1 MDIKLL
7 SIDSIGLSVRS
18 LNALHNVNVHTVGE
32 MLGYTEESLSQIKNL
47 GKKSVKEVLVKI
59 KQYKQLDAKNEVKGM
74 NDEAEVIIPEN
85 FDEWITVE
93 GNRNIVVKW
102 LTDKQIRI
110 EALELLSARAFN
122 ILMFAGY
129 DYLYQ
134 IAFLSIEE
142 LMNIQLMDEMSAHD
156 IEKLTMRFIHESK
169 EEIFHFIS
177 DKKNIETFIVP
188 PVVEMLSKQEYRDM
202 ILQYVKANDVEIRMM
217 GLTIR
222 AENRLLE
229 NGYWNLSDIIFKSRA
244 EFLKIPSMGKN
255 SVDDIIQNINSYLTR
270 NESRIIAFV
279 SGDES
284 ALWDDEEIK
293 KMILNL
299 YSELGFSGLTFN
311 EILEELELPEQVTQ
325 ERVKHIIG
333 MLIADK
339 QLEYV
344 DYHCYRVYDRFEDA
358 LEKFDINARSI
369 ELIRRRLRGDT
380 LDAIGKDYNLTRERV
395 RQIVKIDINKL
406 RKQYVSDTGM
416 KFFDEDYYKHLYENY
431 QFDKKDGTEWLG
443 IPLYV
448 WNYLELMNVKQGKEN
463 LQSALDD
470 HDGLDLG
477 LRLKIK
483 NYLNRNKLFV
493 DGMWVDKNRSALEEV
508 VARKFCQND
517 VSYKEFCDIYNQFL
531 QDEEIPYDEKIY
543 YTEAVYRTRKNRLAA
558 ARFVLWKQNEQIRF
572 YDIDGQD
579 YTELLEELNLASYE
593 NIELSTVKFMRDHP
607 DIMTKYDI
615 RNQYELHNLLRK
627 IVPEGSYHDFHCGRT
642 PEIKFGQFD
651 RDAAILDILVDNAPI
666 NTNDL
671 AELISKEY
679 GYEPSNIMGTYLKN
693 FSEYCYR
700 GIYSIDQ
707 KQMSNENKEMLQD
720 ALTKDF
726 YYIDEIRYVYKNLI
740 PNADTEEINS
750 YNLKNMGFQVY
761 SGYVVQ
767 NYPTLEE
774 YFIDLLTREDIVDL
788 TEYRKRFV
796 YIQLFSQKLME
807 LKKSLQVIEFEPNV
821 IINIRK
827 LKQEGITLEIIQEY
841 CDAVYDFVD
850 DGEYFSSQSLRKA
863 GFKTELYDLGFSD
876 WFYGNLL
883 ISDNRFSYGTMFGS
897 LILFKGKENITIKSF
912 EMNRIQEYGCIDALD
927 LMNELIDKYGC
938 RISDKSN
945 MLYKLHGTEVY
956 YNEFLDR
963 LYVNKDA
970 YYHELENGGF

>member
-18 LNALHNVNVHTVGE
+18 TNALQNANVHTVGD
-32 MLGYTEESLSQIKNL
+32 MLGYTEETLSQVRNL
-47 GKKSVKEVLVKI
+47 GKKSINEVLMKI
-59 KQYKQLDAKNEVKGM
+59 KYYKQLDENGGIKEN
-74 NDEAEVIIPEN
+74 NDETKVVIPEN
-85 FDEWITVE
+85 FDEWVTVE
-93 GNRNIVVKW
+93 DNRNIVVEW
-102 LTDKQIRI
+102 LTEKQIRI
-110 EALELLSARAFN
+110 EKLDLLSTRAYN
-122 ILMFAGY
+122 ILMFAGF

-142 LMNIQLMDEMSAHD
+142 LMNIQLMDKISAHD
-156 IEKLTMRFIHESK
+156 IEKLTLRFIRESLN
-169 EEIFHFIS
+169 EICSFIS
-177 DKKNIETFIVP
+177 DKRDIEKIRVQS
-188 PVVEMLSKQEYRDM
+188 VDEMISRQEYRDI
-202 ILQYVKANDVEIRMM
+202 ILQYVKVNDVEIIMM
-217 GLTIR
+217 GLTNR
-222 AENRLLE
+222 AENRLIR
-229 NGYWNLSDIIFKSRA
+229 NGYKNLSDIIFKSRA
-244 EFLKIPSMGKN
+244 ELLKIPSMGKN
-255 SVDDIIQNINSYLTR
+255 SVDNIIQKINAYLEK
-270 NESRIIAFV
+270 NESRIRAFI

-299 YSELGFSGLTFN
+299 YSELGFNGLTLN
-311 EILEELELPEQVTQ
+311 EILESLELPEQVTE

-344 DYHCYRVYDRFEDA
+344 DYRCYRVYDRFEDA
-358 LEKFDINARSI
+358 LEKSDIDARSK
-369 ELIRRRLRGDT
+369 ELIKRRLRGDT
-380 LDAIGKDYNLTRERV
+380 LEAIGKDCNLTRERV
-395 RQIVKIDINKL
+395 RQIVKLGISKL

-416 KFFDEDYYKHLYENY
+416 KFFDEDYYRHLYENY
-431 QFDKKDGTEWLG
+431 QFDKKDGAKWLG
-443 IPLYV
+443 IPTYV
-448 WNYLELMNVKQGKEN
+448 WNYLELINVKQGKEN

-493 DGMWVDKNRSALEEV
+493 DGMWVDKSRSALEEV

-517 VSYKEFCDIYNQFL
+517 VSFKEFFNIYNQFL

-543 YTEAVYRTRKNRLAA
+543 YTEAVYRTRKNRLAD

-572 YDIDGQD
+572 YDIDGRD
-579 YTELLEELNLASYE
+579 YTELLDELNLASYE
-593 NIELSTVKFMRDHP
+593 NIELSTVKLMREHP
-607 DIMTKYDI
+607 GIMVKYDI

-642 PEIKFGQFD
+642 PEIKFGEFD
-651 RDAAILDILVDNAPI
+651 RDAAILDILADNAPI
-666 NTNDL
+666 STNDL

-679 GYEPSNIMGTYLKN
+679 GYDPSIIMGGYLKN
-693 FSEYCYR
+693 FSEYCHR
-700 GIYSIDQ
+700 GIYSVDQ
-707 KQMSNENKEMLQD
+707 KQMSIKNKEILQNV
-720 ALTKDF
+720 LTKDF
-726 YYIDEIRYVYKNLI
+726 YYIDEIRQIYKNLI
-740 PNADTEEINS
+740 SNANVEEINS
-750 YNLKNMGFQVY
+750 YNLKSMGFQVY
-761 SGYVVQ
+761 SRYVVQ
-767 NYPTLEE
+767 NHPTLEE

-827 LKQEGITLEIIQEY
+827 LKQKGITLEMIQEY
-841 CDAVYDFVD
+841 CDAVYDFVA

-883 ISDNRFSYGTMFGS
+883 ISDDRFSFGTMFGN
-897 LILFKGKENITIKSF
+897 LILYKGKENITIKSF
-912 EMNRIQEYGCIDALD
+912 EMNRIQEHGCIDTFD
-927 LMNELIDKYGC
+927 LMNELTDKYGC
-938 RISDKSN
+938 RISDKSH
-945 MLYKLHGTEVY
+945 MLYKVHGTELY
-956 YNEFLDR
+956 YNEFLDK
-963 LYVNKDA
+963 LYANKDV
-970 YYHELENGGF
+970 YYNELERGCF

>member
-18 LNALHNVNVHTVGE
+18 TNALQNANVHTVGD
-32 MLGYTEESLSQIKNL
+32 MLGYTEERLSQVRNL
-47 GKKSVKEVLVKI
+47 GKKSINEVLMKI
-59 KQYKQLDAKNEVKGM
+59 KYYKQLDENGGIKEN
-74 NDEAEVIIPEN
+74 NDETKVVIPEN

-93 GNRNIVVKW
+93 DNRNIVVEW
-102 LTDKQIRI
+102 LTEKQIRI
-110 EALELLSARAFN
+110 EKLDLLSTRAYN
-122 ILMFAGY
+122 ILMFAGF

-134 IAFLSIEE
+134 IAFLSIDE
-142 LMNIQLMDEMSAHD
+142 LMNIQLMDEISAHD
-156 IEKLTMRFIHESK
+156 IEKLTLRFIRESLK
-169 EEIFHFIS
+169 EICSFIS
-177 DKKNIETFIVP
+177 DKRDIEKLRVQS
-188 PVVEMLSKQEYRDM
+188 VDEMISRQEYRDI
-202 ILQYVKANDVEIRMM
+202 ILQYVKVNDVEIIMM
-217 GLTIR
+217 GLTYR
-222 AENRLLE
+222 AENRLIR
-229 NGYWNLSDIIFKSRA
+229 NGYKNLSDIIFKSRA
-244 EFLKIPSMGKN
+244 ELLKIPSMGKN
-255 SVDDIIQNINSYLTR
+255 SVDNIIQNINAYLEK
-270 NESRIIAFV
+270 NELRIMAFI

-299 YSELGFSGLTFN
+299 YSELGFSGLTLN
-311 EILEELELPEQVTQ
+311 EILESLELPEQVTE

-344 DYHCYRVYDRFEDA
+344 DYRCYRVYDRFEDA
-358 LEKFDINARSI
+358 LEKSDINARSK
-369 ELIRRRLRGDT
+369 ELIQRRLRGDT
-380 LDAIGKDYNLTRERV
+380 LDALGKDYDLTRERV
-395 RQIVKIDINKL
+395 RQIVKFEINKL

-416 KFFDEDYYKHLYENY
+416 KFFDEDYYRHLYENY

-443 IPLYV
+443 IPTYV

-493 DGMWVDKNRSALEEV
+493 DGMWVDKSRSALEEV

-517 VSYKEFCDIYNQFL
+517 VSFKEFFNIYNQFL

-543 YTEAVYRTRKNRLAA
+543 YTEAVYRTRKNRLAD

-572 YDIDGQD
+572 YDIDGRD
-579 YTELLEELNLASYE
+579 YTELLDELNLASYE
-593 NIELSTVKFMRDHP
+593 NIELSTVKLMREHP
-607 DIMTKYDI
+607 DIMVKYNI

-642 PEIKFGQFD
+642 PEIKFGHFD

-666 NTNDL
+666 SSNDL

-679 GYEPSNIMGTYLKN
+679 GYEPSIVMGGYLKN
-693 FSEYCYR
+693 FSEYCHR
-700 GIYSIDQ
+700 GIYSVDQ
-707 KQMSNENKEMLQD
+707 KQMSNENKEMLENV
-720 ALTKDF
+720 LTKDF
-726 YYIDEIRYVYKNLI
+726 YYIDEIRQIYKNLI
-740 PNADTEEINS
+740 PNADAEEINS

-761 SGYVVQ
+761 SRYVVQ
-767 NYPTLEE
+767 NHPTLEE

-807 LKKSLQVIEFEPNV
+807 LKKSLQVIEFDKNV

-827 LKQEGITLEIIQEY
+827 LKQEGVTLEMIQEY
-841 CDAVYDFVD
+841 CNAVYDFVN

-863 GFKTELYDLGFSD
+863 GFETELYDLGFSD

-883 ISDNRFSYGTMFGS
+883 ISDERFSFGTMFGN

-912 EMNRIQEYGCIDALD
+912 EMNRIQEHGCIDTFD
-927 LMNELIDKYGC
+927 LMNELTDKYGC
-938 RISDKSN
+938 TIIDKSN
-945 MLYKLHGTEVY
+945 ILYKVQGTEIY
-956 YNEFLDR
+956 YNEFLDK
-963 LYVNKDA
+963 LYANKDA
-970 YYHELENGGF
+970 YYNELEKGCF

>member
-1 MDIKLL
+1 
-7 SIDSIGLSVRS
+7 
-18 LNALHNVNVHTVGE
+18 
-32 MLGYTEESLSQIKNL
+32 
-47 GKKSVKEVLVKI
+47 
-59 KQYKQLDAKNEVKGM
+59 
-74 NDEAEVIIPEN
+74 
-85 FDEWITVE
+85 
-93 GNRNIVVKW
+93 
-102 LTDKQIRI
+102 
-110 EALELLSARAFN
+110 
-122 ILMFAGY
+122 
-129 DYLYQ
+129 
-134 IAFLSIEE
+134 
-142 LMNIQLMDEMSAHD
+142 
-156 IEKLTMRFIHESK
+156 
-169 EEIFHFIS
+169 
-177 DKKNIETFIVP
+177 
-188 PVVEMLSKQEYRDM
+188 
-202 ILQYVKANDVEIRMM
+202 
-217 GLTIR
+217 
-222 AENRLLE
+222 
-229 NGYWNLSDIIFKSRA
+229 
-244 EFLKIPSMGKN
+244 
-255 SVDDIIQNINSYLTR
+255 
-270 NESRIIAFV
+270 
-279 SGDES
+279 
-284 ALWDDEEIK
+284 
-293 KMILNL
+293 
-299 YSELGFSGLTFN
+299 
-311 EILEELELPEQVTQ
+311 
-325 ERVKHIIG
+325 
-333 MLIADK
+333 
-339 QLEYV
+339 
-344 DYHCYRVYDRFEDA
+344 
-358 LEKFDINARSI
+358 
-369 ELIRRRLRGDT
+369 
-380 LDAIGKDYNLTRERV
+380 
-395 RQIVKIDINKL
+395 
-406 RKQYVSDTGM
+406 
-416 KFFDEDYYKHLYENY
+416 
-431 QFDKKDGTEWLG
+431 
-443 IPLYV
+443 
-448 WNYLELMNVKQGKEN
+448 MNVKQGKEN

-493 DGMWVDKNRSALEEV
+493 DGMWVDKNCSALEEV

-517 VSYKEFCDIYNQFL
+517 VSFKEFCDIYNQFL
-531 QDEEIPYDEKIY
+531 QDDEIPYDEKIY
-543 YTEAVYRTRKNRLAA
+543 YTEANYRTRKNRLTA

-572 YDIDGQD
+572 YDIDGRD

-593 NIELSTVKFMRDHP
+593 NIELSTVKFMHDHP

-666 NTNDL
+666 HTNEL

-679 GYEPSNIMGTYLKN
+679 GYEPSVIMGGYLKN

-700 GIYSIDQ
+700 GIYSVDQ
-707 KQMSNENKEMLQD
+707 KQMSNENKEMLQN

-726 YYIDEIRYVYKNLI
+726 YYIDEIRHVYKNLI

>member
-18 LNALHNVNVHTVGE
+18 TNALHNANVHTVGD
-32 MLGYTEESLSQIKNL
+32 MLEYTEESLSHIRNL
-47 GKKSVKEVLVKI
+47 GKKSINEVLVKI
-59 KQYKQLDAKNEVKGM
+59 KEYKQLDANGGVDENNTKLEV
-74 NDEAEVIIPEN
+74 VILEN
-85 FDEWITVE
+85 FDEWISSE
-93 GNRNIVVKW
+93 DNRNIVVEW
-102 LTDKQIRI
+102 LTEKQIRI
-110 EALELLSARAFN
+110 EKLDLLSTRAYN
-122 ILMFAGY
+122 ILMLAGY

-142 LMNIQLMDEMSAHD
+142 LMNIQLMDEISAYD
-156 IEKLTMRFIHESK
+156 IKKLTMCFIRESK
-169 EEIFHFIS
+169 KEIFSFVS
-177 DKKNIETFIVP
+177 DKRDIETPKVSSVIG
-188 PVVEMLSKQEYRDM
+188 MLSKQEYRDM

-217 GLTIR
+217 NLTSR
-222 AENRLLE
+222 AENSLIRS
-229 NGYWNLSDIIFKSRA
+229 GYCNLSEIIFENRA
-244 EFLKIPSMGKN
+244 DLLKIPSMGKN
-255 SVDDIIQNINSYLTR
+255 SVDNIIQIINAYLEK
-270 NESRIIAFV
+270 NESRIMAFI

-299 YSELGFSGLTFN
+299 YSELGFSGLTLN
-311 EILEELELPEQVTQ
+311 EILESLELPEQVTE

-344 DYHCYRVYDRFEDA
+344 DYRCYRVYDRFEDA
-358 LEKFDINARSI
+358 LEKSDINARSK
-369 ELIRRRLRGDT
+369 ELIQRRLRGDT

-395 RQIVKIDINKL
+395 RQIVKSDINKVK
-406 RKQYVSDTGM
+406 KQYLSDTGM
-416 KFFDEDYYKHLYENY
+416 KFFDEDYYRHLYENY
-431 QFDKKDGTEWLG
+431 KFEKKDGTEWLG
-443 IPLYV
+443 IPAYV
-448 WNYLELMNVKQGKEN
+448 WNYLELMNVKQGKED

-493 DGMWVDKNRSALEEV
+493 DGMWVDKSRSALEEV
-508 VARKFCQND
+508 VAKKFCQND
-517 VSYKEFCDIYNQFL
+517 VSFKDFFEIYNQFL

-543 YTEAVYRTRKNRLAA
+543 YTEAVYRTRKNRLAD

-572 YDIDGQD
+572 YDIDGRD
-579 YTELLEELNLASYE
+579 YTELLDELNLAAYE
-593 NIELSTVKFMRDHP
+593 NIELSTVKLMREHP
-607 DIMTKYDI
+607 DIMAKYDI

-651 RDAAILDILVDNAPI
+651 RDAAILDILIDNAPI
-666 NTNDL
+666 STNGL

-679 GYEPSNIMGTYLKN
+679 GYEPSIIMGGYLKN
-693 FSEYCYR
+693 FSEYCHR
-700 GIYSIDQ
+700 GIYSVNQ
-707 KQMSNENKEMLQD
+707 KQMSIENKKILQNV
-720 ALTKDF
+720 LTEDF
-726 YYIDEIRYVYKNLI
+726 YYIDEIRQIYKNLI
-740 PNADTEEINS
+740 QDADTDEINS

-761 SGYVVQ
+761 SRYVVQ
-767 NYPTLEE
+767 NHPTLEE

-788 TEYRKRFV
+788 SEYRKRFV

-841 CDAVYDFVD
+841 CDAVYDFVA

-863 GFKTELYDLGFSD
+863 GFETELYDLGFPD

-883 ISDNRFSYGTMFGS
+883 ISDDRFSFGTMFGN
-897 LILFKGKENITIKSF
+897 LILYKGKENITIKSF
-912 EMNRIQEYGCIDALD
+912 EIDRIQEHGCIDTFD
-927 LMNELIDKYGC
+927 LMNELNDKYGC
-938 RISDKSN
+938 RISDKSH
-945 MLYKLHGTEVY
+945 MLYKVHGTEVY
-956 YNEFLDR
+956 YNEFLDK
-963 LYVNKDA
+963 LYANKDV
-970 YYHELENGGF
+970 YYNELERGCF